1 MKKVM
6 YHSLILFVL
15 LFFSMA
21 TIIPVC
27 TQAQPLPQ
35 WLSTPWGI
43 NSGFGYPLGYGID
56 VFSYYN
62 LAASFSPLVPF
73 SPYPISPYNPYT
85 SYPNYSLTFT
95 PPSPI
100 VRNPA
105 ATITL
110 ILPTGTVTPAAA
122 PVAPAPV
129 ISTTNLFLG
138 LLLTIGEESG
148 LFVTNPALFWNI
160 VGILY

>member
-1 MKKVM
+1 MKKLI
-6 YHSLILFVL
+6 YHFIILFVF
-15 LFFSMA
+15 LFVSIA
-21 TIIPVC
+21 TINPVC
-27 TQAQPLPQ
+27 TQAQPLPP

-73 SPYPISPYNPYT
+73 TPYPISPYTPYT
-85 SYPNYSLTFT
+85 PFPQYSPTFA
-95 PPSPI
+95 PPSPL

-105 ATITL
+105 ATITI
-110 ILPTGTVTPAAA
+110 ILPTGTVAPAAA
-122 PVAPAPV
+122 PVAPAPI

-148 LFVTNPALFWNI
+148 LFVTNPALYWNI
-160 VGILY
+160 VGLLY